1 MKIIVTTDSTS
12 DISKEFQKK
21 YEISVMPLVVN
32 LGEEEFLDGEN
43 ITNKDIFEFVE
54 KQNVL
59 PKTAARSPEQYK
71 EFFENAIKKFGAD
84 RVIHI
89 SLSNEISSSYQNAK
103 IASMDDERIA
113 VIDSRS
119 LSSGSGLL
127 ALSAVDKID
136 EGKTFEETVKLIL
149 EEVEKVQ
156 ASFILNDLKYLYKG
170 GRCSAL
176 SVFGANI
183 LRIKPKIKLSE
194 GKMGVDKKYMGKL
207 DAVIDKYVDDL
218 LNDNP
223 NPVKK
228 RVYVT
233 YTTSTDEINKS
244 IKEKLEAKGFEEII
258 FNDAGSTI
266 ASHCGKNCLGVLF
279 INN

>member
-21 YEISVMPLVVN
+21 YEISVMPLTVN
-32 LGEEEFLDGEN
+32 LGEDEFLDGEN

-71 EFFENAIKKFGAD
+71 EFFENAIKKYGAD

-207 DAVIDKYVDDL
+207 DTVIDKYVDDL

>member
-21 YEISVMPLVVN
+21 YEISVMPLIVN
-32 LGEEEFLDGEN
+32 LREEEFLDGEN
-43 ITNKDIFEFVE
+43 ITNKEIFEFVE

-127 ALSAVDKID
+127 ALSAVDKIN

-207 DAVIDKYVDDL
+207 DTVIDRYVDDL

>member
-21 YEISVMPLVVN
+21 YEISVMPLIVN
-32 LGEEEFLDGEN
+32 LREEEFLDGEN

-127 ALSAVDKID
+127 ALSAVDKIN

-207 DAVIDKYVDDL
+207 DTVIDRYVDDL

>member
-21 YEISVMPLVVN
+21 YEISVMPLIVN
-32 LGEEEFLDGEN
+32 LREEEFLDGEN
-43 ITNKDIFEFVE
+43 ITNKEIFEFVE

-127 ALSAVDKID
+127 ALSAVDKIN
-136 EGKTFEETVKLIL
+136 EGKTFEETVKLIS

-207 DAVIDKYVDDL
+207 DTVIDKYVDDL

>member
-21 YEISVMPLVVN
+21 YEISVMPLTVN
-32 LGEEEFLDGEN
+32 LGEDEFLDGEN

-71 EFFENAIKKFGAD
+71 EFFENAIKKYGAD

-136 EGKTFEETVKLIL
+136 EGKTFEETVKLVL
-149 EEVEKVQ
+149 KEVEKVQ

-207 DAVIDKYVDDL
+207 DTVIDKYVDDL

>member
-21 YEISVMPLVVN
+21 YEISVMPLTVN
-32 LGEEEFLDGEN
+32 LGEDEFLDGEN

-71 EFFENAIKKFGAD
+71 EFFENAIKKYGAD

-127 ALSAVDKID
+127 ALSAVDKIK

-218 LNDNP
+218 LKDNP

>member
-21 YEISVMPLVVN
+21 YEISVMPLIVN
-32 LGEEEFLDGEN
+32 LREEEFLDGEN
-43 ITNKDIFEFVE
+43 ITNKEIFEFVE

-127 ALSAVDKID
+127 ALSAVDKIN

-207 DAVIDKYVDDL
+207 DMVIDRYVDDL

>member
-21 YEISVMPLVVN
+21 YEISVMPLTVN
-32 LGEEEFLDGEN
+32 LGEDEFLDGEN

-59 PKTAARSPEQYK
+59 PKTATRSPEQYK
-71 EFFENAIKKFGAD
+71 EFFENAIKNFGAD

-127 ALSAVDKID
+127 ALSAVDKIN

>member
-21 YEISVMPLVVN
+21 YEISVMPLTVN
-32 LGEEEFLDGEN
+32 LGEDEFLDGEN

>member
-21 YEISVMPLVVN
+21 YEISVMPLTVN
-32 LGEEEFLDGEN
+32 LGEDEFLDGEN

-71 EFFENAIKKFGAD
+71 EFFENAIKKYGAD

-149 EEVEKVQ
+149 KEVEKVQ

-207 DAVIDKYVDDL
+207 DTVIDKYVDDL

-223 NPVKK
+223 NSVKK

>member
-21 YEISVMPLVVN
+21 YEISVMPLIVN
-32 LGEEEFLDGEN
+32 LREEEFLDGES

-127 ALSAVDKID
+127 ALSAVDKIN

-207 DAVIDKYVDDL
+207 DMVIDRYVDDL

>member
-21 YEISVMPLVVN
+21 YEISVMPLIVN

-71 EFFENAIKKFGAD
+71 EFFENAIKKYGAD

-127 ALSAVDKID
+127 ALSAVDKIK
-136 EGKTFEETVKLIL
+136 EGKTFEETVILIL

-218 LNDNP
+218 LKDNP

>member
-21 YEISVMPLVVN
+21 YEISVMPLIVN
-32 LGEEEFLDGEN
+32 LREEEFLDGEN

-127 ALSAVDKID
+127 ALSAVDKIN

-207 DAVIDKYVDDL
+207 DMVIDRYVDDL

>member
-21 YEISVMPLVVN
+21 YEISVMPLIVN
-32 LGEEEFLDGEN
+32 LREEEFLDGEN
-43 ITNKDIFEFVE
+43 ITNKEIFEFVE

-71 EFFENAIKKFGAD
+71 EFFENAMKKFGAD

-127 ALSAVDKID
+127 ALSAVDKIN
-136 EGKTFEETVKLIL
+136 EGKTFEETVKLIS

-207 DAVIDKYVDDL
+207 DTVIDKYVDDL